1 MHLRKLVL
9 ECSLATKAGS
19 KNNHLTKFIYTFCLF
34 PAPPVRLL
42 MLDPPYKTDLI
53 ETKRILDEKPK
64 KLIRAR
70 FEGVWHKNLFREI
83 QHQPLQGHE
92 LSLAIFDVRS
102 A

>member
-1 MHLRKLVL
+1 MFLSHKGWLKKQ
-9 ECSLATKAGS
+9 S
-19 KNNHLTKFIYTFCLF
+19 FDQYIYIYIYAFCLF
-34 PAPPVRLL
+34 PAPPVRP

-70 FEGVWHKNLFREI
+70 FEGVFHKNLFREI
-83 QHQPLQGHE
+83 QHQSLQGHE

>member
-1 MHLRKLVL
+1 MFFSHNGWLKKQSFDQIYLYM
-9 ECSLATKAGS
+9 CIY
-19 KNNHLTKFIYTFCLF
+19 IYTFCLF

-53 ETKRILDEKPK
+53 EPKIILDEKPK

-70 FEGVWHKNLFREI
+70 FEGVLHKNLFREI
-83 QHQPLQGHE
+83 QDQSLQGHE
-92 LSLAIFDVRS
+92 LSLAIFDLRS